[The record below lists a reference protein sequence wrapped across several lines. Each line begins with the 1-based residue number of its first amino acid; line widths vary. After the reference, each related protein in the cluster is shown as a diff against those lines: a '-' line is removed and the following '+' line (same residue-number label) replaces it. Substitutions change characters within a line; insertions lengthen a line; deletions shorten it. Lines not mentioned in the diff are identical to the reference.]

1 LLAIEYSPLPNG
13 RRGRTRN
20 RRLGQHTLTYN
31 VLMAWFDMRKSTRK
45 LVTQNPGEGYLL
57 FLLILSDMAFFLSWT
72 MKAVI
77 VPANTGVSLVSV
89 EIGVLLMVSIF
100 ARTAAMY
107 VFAMVVGAVCRLFG
121 GRGTWR
127 NTRIAVFWGAFVT
140 APFGVVAALLSVGF
154 TNLEVYYPI
163 FGGAWIS
170 TPPYWLGVLPFVWYI
185 SVGVAKVHRFR
196 KVSPI
201 FLSMSV
207 VFLVGLIGGMYFR
220 ARGMI

>member
-1 LLAIEYSPLPNG
+1 MLAIEYSPLPDA
-13 RRGRTRN
+13 RRGRSRR
-20 RRLGQHTLTYN
+20 RRLPKHTLTYN

-45 LVTQNPGEGYLL
+45 LVTERPSEAYLL
-57 FLLILSDMAFFLSWT
+57 LLLVLSDIAFFMSWT

-77 VPANTGVSLVSV
+77 VPHNTGVSLISV
-89 EIGVLLMVSIF
+89 EIGVLFIVSF
-100 ARTAAMY
+100 VARTAGMY
-107 VFAMVVGAVCRLFG
+107 VFAMVLGAICRLFG

-127 NTRIAVFWGAFVT
+127 NTRIAVFWAALVT
-140 APFGVVAALLSVGF
+140 APFGVMAALMSVAF
-154 TNLEVYYPI
+154 TNLEVYFPI

-170 TPPYWLGVLPFVWYI
+170 TPPYWLGLLPFVWYT
-185 SVGVAKVHRFR
+185 SAGVAKVHGFR
-196 KVSPI
+196 KVSPL